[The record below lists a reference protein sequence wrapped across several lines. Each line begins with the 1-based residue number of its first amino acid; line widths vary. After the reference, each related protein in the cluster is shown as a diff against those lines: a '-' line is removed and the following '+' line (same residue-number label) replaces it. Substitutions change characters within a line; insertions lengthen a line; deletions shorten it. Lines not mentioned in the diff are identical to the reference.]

1 MKKLLIALAVLLS
14 ASVATDALGRRRN
27 RDRNSCL
34 TSRCEPCPPNDCAQ
48 TENLGGDSWVE
59 YVECEIPRTVMDTGY
74 KPVEC
79 STTTIC
85 TKNPC
90 GPCHSKVE
98 FEAKYAGKIRG
109 PYKGN

>member
-27 RDRNSCL
+27 SNSCV
-34 TSRCEPCPPNDCAQ
+34 TSCEPCQPKACAQ

-59 YVECEIPRTVMDTGY
+59 YVECEIPRTVMDIGY

-79 STTTIC
+79 STMTTC

>member
-1 MKKLLIALAVLLS
+1 
-14 ASVATDALGRRRN
+14 
-27 RDRNSCL
+27 
-34 TSRCEPCPPNDCAQ
+34 
-48 TENLGGDSWVE
+48 
-59 YVECEIPRTVMDTGY
+59 MDTGY